1 MEDRMQYTNDEERLV
16 AEQAV
21 LNYRELREV
30 MKNAPHGKGMA
41 VLEQAVRDKGFAQM
55 RQTLGLLASAQDE
68 TLKKNGVN
76 SRPCTCGASAYFKGG
91 TKKTLL
97 TVVGEVEVRRRYY
110 SCRKCHA
117 NDTPFDA
124 WSGLGAGMAT
134 PAARRMLA
142 LAGMSFSFD
151 VAADRLAEL
160 CLLKV
165 SNDTIRRVSEEE
177 GQAAQEFLAQSDVPA
192 QAFAKGQGEV
202 EFYTDGVTV
211 NTTEGWRDLRL
222 SVFDKREAGAPATPA
237 QWAKRVLPPPSVRV
251 AWASMAACE
260 QQGQAWQRQTAQ
272 LGISADEPLSVLADG
287 AKWIWDQA
295 RQCWRQA
302 QWVLDVFH
310 VSEHIH
316 DCGKALYGESGGQ
329 ARLWSEAQVQSLI
342 ENGPVQYLQD
352 LQADAARHHEPAK
365 LKALAALRGYLTPH
379 VDSMWYK
386 QRLADGRPIGSGL
399 IEGANKT
406 IVSNRLKLNSARWTP
421 DHAEHIS
428 ALRCLDYSGLWAD
441 FWRQRAA

>member
-1 MEDRMQYTNDEERLV
+1 M
-16 AEQAV
+16 
-21 LNYRELREV
+21 
-30 MKNAPHGKGMA
+30 
-41 VLEQAVRDKGFAQM
+41 
-55 RQTLGLLASAQDE
+55 
-68 TLKKNGVN
+68 N
-76 SRPCTCGASAYFKGG
+76 SRPCSCGGWTYFKGV

-97 TVVGEVEVRRRYY
+97 TVVGEVEVARRYY
-110 SCRKCHA
+110 SCRKCRE
-117 NDTPFDA
+117 NCMPFDL
-124 WSGLGAGMAT
+124 WSGLCAGMTT
-134 PAARRMLA
+134 PAARRMLS

-151 VAADRLAEL
+151 TAADRLAEL

-177 GQAAQEFLAQSDVPA
+177 GKAARQFLAASDAPA
-192 QAFAKGQGEV
+192 QGFAKARGDV

-222 SVFDKREAGAPATPA
+222 NVFAKREAGDPATPE
-237 QWAKRVLPPPSVRV
+237 QWADRVLPPPTVRI
-251 AWASMAACE
+251 AWASMAACQ
-260 QQGQAWQRQTAQ
+260 QQGLAWQRQSEK
-272 LGISADEPLSVLADG
+272 LGVIDDESFSVLADG

-295 RQCWRQA
+295 RQCWSKA

-316 DCGKALYGESGGQ
+316 DCGKMIYGQESTQ
-329 ARLWSEAQVQSLI
+329 ARAWSEAQVQGLI
-342 ENGPVQYLQD
+342 ERGPVQYLKT
-352 LQADAARHHEPAK
+352 LRTFAAMHTDAAK
-365 LKALAALRGYLTPH
+365 LKALESLLNYLTPH
-379 VDSMWYK
+379 ADSLWYR

-421 DHAEHIS
+421 EHVEHIS

-441 FWRQRAA
+441 FWAKRAA